1 MPDEKAR
8 SAILSLHVKNMNTKR
23 INVQRVVELT
33 EGYSGA
39 ELKAT
44 CVEAG
49 MNAIRDKR
57 DTVTQ
62 KDILAAVKRINS
74 KRNQGGISAT
84 PEGLYS

>member
-1 MPDEKAR
+1 
-8 SAILSLHVKNMNTKR
+8 MNTKR

-62 KDILAAVKRINS
+62 NDILAAVKRINS
-74 KRNQGGISAT
+74 KRNQGGVSAT